1 MQSKGQGNPG
11 FSPAELMKNREAITK
26 LAASAEA
33 KQIIRL
39 LEQKGGVRQAAQA
52 AAGGDT
58 GTLSGMLEGLMQTEE
73 GARLAQSI
81 ERQARQAGL
90 E

>member
-1 MQSKGQGNPG
+1 MQSKGQGTPG
-11 FSPAELMKNREAITK
+11 FSPAELMKNREAITR
-26 LAASAEA
+26 LASSTEA
-33 KQIIRL
+33 KQLIRL

-52 AAGGDT
+52 AAGGDMSA
-58 GTLSGMLEGLMQTEE
+58 LSAMLEGLMQTEE

-81 ERQARQAGL
+81 DRQAKQAGL